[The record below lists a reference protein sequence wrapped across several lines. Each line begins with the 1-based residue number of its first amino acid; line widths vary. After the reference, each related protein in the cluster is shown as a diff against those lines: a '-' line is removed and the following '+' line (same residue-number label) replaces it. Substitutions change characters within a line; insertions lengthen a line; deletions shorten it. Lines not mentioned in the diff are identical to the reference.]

1 MKPIYVGIPE
11 QKKLERDKGMEE
23 KPALLDNKAK
33 SIFKRV
39 ADIVF
44 EDVRYFFGG
53 RKTREDI
60 EKERINRMRYESFME
75 MFKK

>member
-23 KPALLDNKAK
+23 KPALPNNKAK

>member
-53 RKTREDI
+53 KQTRESI
-60 EKERINRMRYESFME
+60 EKERINRMRYEAFME